1 MVQNEITVAAKQLRE
16 FTRDVFM
23 KVGMPEKDAET
34 EAEVLVWANLRGV
47 DSHGVLRIPWYVE
60 NVDKGQMNP
69 RPNIKIEKE
78 TAATLLVEADRAF
91 GPVATVFTMEK
102 VIKKAGEAGMAWAI
116 IRNVTHQGAMGY
128 YSLMAAEQG
137 MAGIAIVCSPPN
149 TAPQGARVAGVH
161 NSPIAISVPAD
172 RQLPLTLDMATSVVA
187 GGKLSLARD
196 KGQDIPAG
204 WAIDSEGKPT
214 TKPFIG
220 AVLLPM
226 AGPKGS
232 GLAMM
237 FECLSSIMVGNPLL
251 VPVLA
256 GERPRSH
263 HIQNSIV
270 AAIDISTF
278 TDLDTYKKDID
289 RLIEMEKAL
298 PKADG
303 VQEIMVPGEPENRV
317 FQERSKNGIPLPG
330 GTVKNLREIAGRF
343 DLTAPC

>member
-161 NSPIAISVPAD
+161 NSPIALSVPAD

-187 GGKLSLARD
+187 GGKLSLA
-196 KGQDIPAG
+196 A
-204 WAIDSEGKPT
+204 
-214 TKPFIG
+214 
-220 AVLLPM
+220 
-226 AGPKGS
+226 
-232 GLAMM
+232 
-237 FECLSSIMVGNPLL
+237 
-251 VPVLA
+251 
-256 GERPRSH
+256 
-263 HIQNSIV
+263 
-270 AAIDISTF
+270 
-278 TDLDTYKKDID
+278 
-289 RLIEMEKAL
+289 
-298 PKADG
+298 
-303 VQEIMVPGEPENRV
+303 
-317 FQERSKNGIPLPG
+317 
-330 GTVKNLREIAGRF
+330 
-343 DLTAPC
+343 

>member
-1 MVQNEITVAAKQLRE
+1 MAHDGITIAASPLRE

-23 KVGMPEKDAET
+23 KVGMPEKDAEI

-47 DSHGVLRIPWYVE
+47 DSHGVLLIPWYVG

-69 RPNIKIEKE
+69 SPNIKIEKE
-78 TAATLLVEADRAF
+78 TAATLLVEADHAF
-91 GPVATVFTMEK
+91 GPVATVFTMER
-102 VIKKAGEAGMAWAI
+102 VIKKAGEAGMAWAV

-149 TAPQGARVAGVH
+149 TAPQGAKVAGVH
-161 NSPIAISVPAD
+161 NSPIAISVPAGSH
-172 RQLPLTLDMATSVVA
+172 LPLTLDMATSVVA

-196 KGQDIPAG
+196 KGQDIPVG
-204 WAIDSEGKPT
+204 WAIDGEGEPT
-214 TKPFIG
+214 TKPFVG

-237 FECLSSIMVGNPLL
+237 FECLS
-251 VPVLA
+251 
-256 GERPRSH
+256 
-263 HIQNSIV
+263 
-270 AAIDISTF
+270 TF
-278 TDLDTYKKDID
+278 TDLGTYKKNID
-289 RLIEMEKAL
+289 QLIESEKVL

-303 VQEIMVPGEPENRV
+303 VKEIMVPGEPENRV
-317 FQERSKNGIPLPG
+317 FEERSKNGIPLPV
-330 GTVKNLREIAGRF
+330 GTVKNLREIASELE
-343 DLTAPC
+343 LTAPC